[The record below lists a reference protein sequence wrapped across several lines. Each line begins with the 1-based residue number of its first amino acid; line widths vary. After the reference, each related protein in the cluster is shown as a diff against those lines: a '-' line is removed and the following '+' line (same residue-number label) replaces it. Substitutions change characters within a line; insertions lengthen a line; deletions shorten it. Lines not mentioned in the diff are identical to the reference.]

1 MNIQPKIKVEK
12 DGDGFLAEVENIDGL
27 YAFGKTEKEAK
38 KELLNVIEMTM
49 DYHLE
54 QVEIERKLKNDLVS
68 QMPSHAV

>member
-1 MNIQPKIKVEK
+1 MNIQAKIKVEK

-27 YAFGKTEKEAK
+27 YAFGKTEEEAK

-54 QVEIERKLKNDLVS
+54 QVEIERKLKNDLIS
-68 QMPSHAV
+68 QMPSYAV